1 MNRLPPMNF
10 DRLAPF
16 YQAMERLA
24 AGRKL
29 RRCREAF
36 LGEIP
41 EPQRVLLAGE
51 GRGGFLRECLKRFPG
66 TRFTVVDSSR
76 TMLDLAKGRLSEED
90 LKRVLFVHADLLDWS
105 SDEPF
110 DLIATHFFLDCFGPQ
125 TLSAITGKLA
135 AMATN
140 DAVWLISDFQVANGR
155 FSAIRSHWILWL
167 LYRFFRITCKL
178 EARTLTPP
186 DAFIQSAGFER
197 WRRLEFDCGLLKSE
211 CWRR

>member
-1 MNRLPPMNF
+1 MNF

-16 YQAMERLA
+16 YQAMEWLA

-51 GRGGFLRECLKRFPG
+51 GRGGFLRECLKRFPSAQ
-66 TRFTVVDSSR
+66 FTVVDSSR
-76 TMLDLAKGRLSEED
+76 AMLDLAKGRLNEED

-105 SDEPF
+105 GDERF
-110 DLIATHFFLDCFGPQ
+110 DLIATHFFLDCFEPQ
-125 TLSAITGKLA
+125 TLAAIVRKLGASANDE
-135 AMATN
+135 AT
-140 DAVWLISDFQVANGR
+140 WLLSDFQVANER
-155 FSAIRSHWILWL
+155 FLAIRCRCILWM
-167 LYRFFRITCKL
+167 LYRFFRIFCKL
-178 EARTLTPP
+178 EAGSLTAPEP
-186 DAFIQSAGFER
+186 FLSDAGFHLVER
-197 WRRLEFDCGLLKSE
+197 RDFDWGLLKSE